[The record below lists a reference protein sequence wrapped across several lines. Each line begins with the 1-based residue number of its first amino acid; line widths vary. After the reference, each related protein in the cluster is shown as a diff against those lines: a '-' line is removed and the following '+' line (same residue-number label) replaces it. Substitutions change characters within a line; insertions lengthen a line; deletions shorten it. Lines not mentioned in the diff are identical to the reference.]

1 MTIAYQYLPFI
12 FGIYLV
18 PPRSQ
23 TPIHLT
29 NGLVMVGTNAPL
41 RPTADI
47 IFVHGLGSLPD
58 STWHKPLP
66 GQKTKYPEGVHW
78 VRDLLPSDIPDARLM
93 FFNYDS
99 TVYNDAPQK
108 SLRTIGDELL
118 LALEHSKADASAWQQ
133 EIPIIFVCHSFGGL
147 VVKEALRAASTKARA
162 SVNTKRVYTN
172 PLQHTWGSIFLG
184 TPHRG
189 TDYWWLCYLIAL
201 FFTPN
206 GSNPKLYQQLRP
218 GLEDLVQLHE
228 DFLRNHPH
236 IKVINFYET
245 RRQPIS
251 EHLGKFSPAIII
263 VSEESA
269 TDNSTNM
276 ENHSLDYNHSGLNKY
291 NSKTDLGYVNI
302 VAKLKGM
309 LETITEDEFASGR
322 RKADLYEAIH
332 QIQNAM
338 QTPRCNTEQC
348 KLELASAY
356 IHLVRDPVL
365 LHQRIREKE
374 IIEIDKMADGWWK
387 TVYSWLSLI
396 KYVLTAPE
404 SDSAQLERM
413 RRERN
418 NEIHFF

>member
-1 MTIAYQYLPFI
+1 MWRSTNDKSTPKAAVCSCKRGRQWGVWINCFLAVVLSMTIAYQYLPFI

-147 VVKEALRAASTKARA
+147 VVKE
-162 SVNTKRVYTN
+162 V
-172 PLQHTWGSIFLG
+172 
-184 TPHRG
+184 
-189 TDYWWLCYLIAL
+189 
-201 FFTPN
+201 
-206 GSNPKLYQQLRP
+206 
-218 GLEDLVQLHE
+218 
-228 DFLRNHPH
+228 
-236 IKVINFYET
+236 
-245 RRQPIS
+245 
-251 EHLGKFSPAIII
+251 
-263 VSEESA
+263 
-269 TDNSTNM
+269 M
-276 ENHSLDYNHSGLNKY
+276 
-291 NSKTDLGYVNI
+291 
-302 VAKLKGM
+302 
-309 LETITEDEFASGR
+309 
-322 RKADLYEAIH
+322 
-332 QIQNAM
+332 
-338 QTPRCNTEQC
+338 
-348 KLELASAY
+348 
-356 IHLVRDPVL
+356 
-365 LHQRIREKE
+365 
-374 IIEIDKMADGWWK
+374 
-387 TVYSWLSLI
+387 
-396 KYVLTAPE
+396 
-404 SDSAQLERM
+404 SD
-413 RRERN
+413 
-418 NEIHFF
+418 